1 MRTSRPRPTT
11 TPASSGHGTRAAKPV
26 HGARQ
31 APHEV
36 RIIGGQFKRSP
47 LQVPSWPGLRPTP
60 NRVRETLFNWL
71 GQDLTGWQVLDAFA
85 GTGAL
90 ALEAASRG
98 ASSVTALERESAL
111 ARQIQS
117 NAQRLGAPQVQV
129 FTADALGWMRQHAA
143 QRSTNPFDLVFLDP
157 PFDAD
162 LFDAALQAATACVAP
177 GGWIYLESNRPQPD
191 SPTLRLHRQDKAG
204 AVHFHLF
211 ERMV

>member
-1 MRTSRPRPTT
+1 MRTSRSRPTT
-11 TPASSGHGTRAAKPV
+11 TVAPAARSTPAAKTV
-26 HGARQ
+26 HAARH
-31 APHEV
+31 APQEV

-47 LQVPSWPGLRPTP
+47 LQVPAWPGLRPTP

-98 ASSVTALERESAL
+98 ASSVTALEREGAL
-111 ARQIQS
+111 ARQIQA
-117 NAQRLGAPQVQV
+117 NAQRLGAQQVRV
-129 FTADALGWMRQHAA
+129 HSADAMAWMRQHAVKLPA
-143 QRSTNPFDLVFLDP
+143 SPFDLVFLDP

-162 LFDAALQAATACVAP
+162 LFDAALQVATACVAV
-177 GGWIYLESNRPQPD
+177 GGWIYLESNRPQPE
-191 SPTLRLHRQDKAG
+191 SACLRLHRQDKAG